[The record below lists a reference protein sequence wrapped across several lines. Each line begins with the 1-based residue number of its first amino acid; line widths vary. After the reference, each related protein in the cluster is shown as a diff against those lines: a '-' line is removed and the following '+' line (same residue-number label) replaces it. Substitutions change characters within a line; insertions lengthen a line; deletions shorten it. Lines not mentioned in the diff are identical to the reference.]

1 MCSQDSDLGYHYG
14 GVPVR
19 SSSIE
24 KVRLT
29 DLRALCFQGVE
40 ESYDAAVTEYF
51 QPYHHFVDK
60 LLRFGFNHDR
70 VADQVIA
77 CSKCLCCRAIICV
90 KYKEKKRK
98 QVSVLSWRV
107 CWSF

>member
-1 MCSQDSDLGYHYG
+1 M
-14 GVPVR
+14 
-19 SSSIE
+19 
-24 KVRLT
+24 
-29 DLRALCFQGVE
+29 E

-77 CSKCLCCRAIICV
+77 CSKCLCCPAIICV
-90 KYKEKKRK
+90 KHNNKTTKKRK
-98 QVSVLSWRV
+98 KKQQQQGNTYEFCHSGTAGRSLHASERTAVMYILNLNSHGNQL
-107 CWSF
+107 

>member
-1 MCSQDSDLGYHYG
+1 M
-14 GVPVR
+14 
-19 SSSIE
+19 
-24 KVRLT
+24 
-29 DLRALCFQGVE
+29 E

-77 CSKCLCCRAIICV
+77 CSKCLCCPAIICV
-90 KYKEKKRK
+90 KHNNNNKETSMSFAI
-98 QVSVLSWRV
+98 VVLPVVLFTLRNGLL
-107 CWSF
+107 